1 MIYNDKINVAY
12 ITLKRKGKEYK
23 KRIIEKNSCSYSDC
37 IAKYDTGGSCLGG
50 R

>member
-1 MIYNDKINVAY
+1 MGMKKGLLKKI
-12 ITLKRKGKEYK
+12 
-23 KRIIEKNSCSYSDC
+23 SCSYSDC

>member
-12 ITLKRKGKEYK
+12 IT
-23 KRIIEKNSCSYSDC
+23 SYSDC
-37 IAKYDTGGSCLGG
+37 IAKYDAGGFCLGG